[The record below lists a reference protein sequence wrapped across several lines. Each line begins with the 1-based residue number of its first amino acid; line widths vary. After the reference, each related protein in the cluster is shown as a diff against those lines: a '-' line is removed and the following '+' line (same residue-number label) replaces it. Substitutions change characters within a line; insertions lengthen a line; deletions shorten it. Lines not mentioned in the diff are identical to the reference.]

1 MPVRRPRGY
10 YGDEHTTLGEGI
22 LAVDKILKMPEQVLG
37 KQEFERLKQ
46 VKPEGWYPIEWLL
59 GLTEILEAHVGRYGL
74 MQLGRKLFSA
84 SHKERVLSFA
94 TSAKDILYGMDA
106 IYHHSNRG
114 RGIGGWQ
121 VLTFGAGSAEIEKN
135 TPQHCLMDQGILT
148 EALLSVGSACNVS
161 QKQCFLDGADTC
173 IYAVTSA
180 FVDKRW
186 SG

>member
-10 YGDEHTTLGEGI
+10 YGDEHTTLGDGI
-22 LAVDKILKMPEQVLG
+22 LAVTKILKMPEQVLG
-37 KQEFERLKQ
+37 KEEFERLKRI
-46 VKPEGWYPIEWLL
+46 KPDAWYPVEWLL

-74 MQLGRKLFSA
+74 MQLGRKLYAA
-84 SHKERVLSFA
+84 SHKDRVLQVA
-94 TSAKDILYGMDA
+94 KSAKDILYAMDA

-121 VLTFGAGSAEIEKN
+121 VLKFGAGVAEIEKN
-135 TPQHCLMDQGILT
+135 TPQHCVMDQGILT

-161 QKQCFLDGADTC
+161 QTQCFLEGAETC
-173 IYAVTSA
+173 IFSVSSA